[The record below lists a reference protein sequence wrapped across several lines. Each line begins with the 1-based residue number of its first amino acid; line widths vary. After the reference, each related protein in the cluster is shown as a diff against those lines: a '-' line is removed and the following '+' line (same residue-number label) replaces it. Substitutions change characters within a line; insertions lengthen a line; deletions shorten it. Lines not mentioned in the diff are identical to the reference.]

1 MTSHLAGSQRP
12 EALLLDL
19 DGTLLDEVDVI
30 SSRVVD
36 AVRAAARKIPVGIA
50 SGRVLEDV
58 NHFARLLGLH
68 GPQVSDNGA
77 RLSDTVTGRT
87 LVDVPIET
95 HAAKGIVHRLER
107 DNVRYF
113 AVDSG
118 RTVRQ
123 TSLFTGW
130 RVTVITSSVS
140 DQLEAEKIAKEEGG
154 DAVNAICSIGSRGE
168 WYVNYTHRNADK
180 GHGARLFGDA
190 LGVDISRVM
199 AIGDGFNDVEMFNT
213 VGMPVAMGHAPERVR
228 QLARHT
234 TGTLEEDGVAQ
245 AIERFVL

>member
-1 MTSHLAGSQRP
+1 MTTLNADATKPG
-12 EALLLDL
+12 ALLLDL
-19 DGTLLDEVDVI
+19 DGTLLNAADGI
-30 SSRVVD
+30 SVRVVD
-36 AVRAAARKIPVGIA
+36 AVRLAARKIPVGIA

-87 LVDVPIET
+87 IVDVPIDAY
-95 HAAKGIVHRLER
+95 AAKAIVSRLER

-130 RVTVITSSVS
+130 RVTVITCSVA
-140 DQLEAEKIAKEEGG
+140 DQFEAEQIANDEVG
-154 DAVNAICSIGSRGE
+154 DTVNAICSIGSRGE
-168 WYVNYTHRNADK
+168 WYVNYTHHQADK
-180 GHGARLFGDA
+180 GHGAKLFGDTS
-190 LGVDISRVM
+190 GVDLSRVM
-199 AIGDGFNDVEMFNT
+199 AIGDGFNDVEMFKA
-213 VGMPVAMGHAPERVR
+213 VGIPVAMGDAPERVR
-228 QLARHT
+228 CHALHT